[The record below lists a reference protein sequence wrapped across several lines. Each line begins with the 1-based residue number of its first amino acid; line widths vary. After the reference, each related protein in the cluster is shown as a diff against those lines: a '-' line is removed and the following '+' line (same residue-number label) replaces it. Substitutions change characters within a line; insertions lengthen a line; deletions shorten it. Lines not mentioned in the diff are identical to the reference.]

1 MHLPNIFQRDKKL
14 VAGRVVDMEH
24 CHRRHI
30 TVIVM
35 SLCLQLM
42 FKMIMLQPTA
52 SAATPAAPI
61 SIGFLHSIRSI
72 SSHNHH
78 RKCRLV
84 TSSNNFQH
92 PNLLGTK
99 SLLRASSSQSSGS
112 SGTSATLKTLAPIT
126 QQSDSE
132 SFYQIEEVVKKSRFI
147 GIAVPAT
154 SWDDAKTIVE
164 QVRKDHPKSRHVCF
178 GFISS
183 STATTPLSDDENNN
197 DSQNQD
203 DTVVGTE
210 RASDDGEPTGTAGQ
224 PILNA
229 IKSEELSDTLCI
241 VVRYYGGIKLGA
253 GGLIRAYG
261 SAARSVLRSAS
272 TVIHIPTVRLRL
284 VINTQY
290 SGSVYALAARFN
302 GVTSGE
308 TYNDRGELE
317 VVITCDEERGD
328 SLKEEIVDATRGSV
342 VFL

>member
-1 MHLPNIFQRDKKL
+1 
-14 VAGRVVDMEH
+14 
-24 CHRRHI
+24 
-30 TVIVM
+30 M
-35 SLCLQLM
+35 SFCLQLTLRI
-42 FKMIMLQPTA
+42 IMLQPT
-52 SAATPAAPI
+52 TAAPI
-61 SIGFLHSIRSI
+61 STGFLHIIQSR
-72 SSHNHH
+72 SHNHN
-78 RKCRLV
+78 RGCRLV
-84 TSSNNFQH
+84 TSDNFQH
-92 PNLLGTK
+92 FNLLGSKTT
-99 SLLRASSSQSSGS
+99 LLRAASSQSGRS
-112 SGTSATLKTLAPIT
+112 STSATLKTLAPIT
-126 QQSDSE
+126 ESDNG
-132 SFYQIEEVVKKSRFI
+132 SFYEIEEIVKKSRFI

-154 SWDDAKTIVE
+154 SWDDAKIILE

-183 STATTPLSDDENNN
+183 STAAAPSTDYESNS

-241 VVRYYGGIKLGA
+241 VVRYFGGIKLGA

-261 SAARSVLRSAS
+261 SAARGVLRSAP

-317 VVITCDEERGD
+317 VVITCEEEKGD
-328 SLKEEIVDATRGSV
+328 LLREEIVDATRGSV
-342 VFL
+342 AFL

>member
-1 MHLPNIFQRDKKL
+1 
-14 VAGRVVDMEH
+14 MEH

-30 TVIVM
+30 AVIVM

-42 FKMIMLQPTA
+42 LKMIMLRPTA

-61 SIGFLHSIRSI
+61 SVGFLHSVQSR
-72 SSHNHH
+72 SHNHH
-78 RKCRLV
+78 RKCRLI
-84 TSSNNFQH
+84 TPHKFQH

-99 SLLRASSSQSSGS
+99 SLLHASSSQSSGS
-112 SGTSATLKTLAPIT
+112 SSTSATLKTLAPIT
-126 QQSDSE
+126 QQSDND

-183 STATTPLSDDENNN
+183 STATAPSTDDENNN
-197 DSQNQD
+197 DNQNQD

-261 SAARSVLRSAS
+261 SAARAVLRSAP

-317 VVITCDEERGD
+317 VVITCDEEKGD
-328 SLKEEIVDATRGSV
+328 SLREEIVDATRGSV

>member
-1 MHLPNIFQRDKKL
+1 
-14 VAGRVVDMEH
+14 MEH
-24 CHRRHI
+24 CYYHHRRQHI
-30 TVIVM
+30 ILIVM
-35 SLCLQLM
+35 SMCLQLM
-42 FKMIMLQPTA
+42 LRSIMMLRPTA
-52 SAATPAAPI
+52 SAATSAASV
-61 SIGFLHSIRSI
+61 SIGFHHSIQSR
-72 SSHNHH
+72 SHNH
-78 RKCRLV
+78 RRACRLV
-84 TSSNNFQH
+84 SSNNYQH
-92 PNLLGTK
+92 SSLLGNKT
-99 SLLRASSSQSSGS
+99 LLRASSSQSSGS
-112 SGTSATLKTLAPIT
+112 SSTSALLKTLAPIA
-126 QQSDSE
+126 QQSDSD
-132 SFYQIEEVVKKSRFI
+132 SFYQIEEIVKKSRFI

-154 SWDDAKTIVE
+154 SWDDAKIILE
-164 QVRKDHPKSRHVCF
+164 QVRKDHPKSRHVAF
-178 GFISS
+178 GFVSS
-183 STATTPLSDDENNN
+183 STAAAPSADDVNNS
-197 DSQNQD
+197 DSQNNE

-229 IKSEELSDTLCI
+229 IKSEELSDTLCM
-241 VVRYYGGIKLGA
+241 VVRYSGGIKLGA

-261 SAARSVLRSAS
+261 SAARGVLRSAP

-328 SLKEEIVDATRGSV
+328 SLREEIVDATRGSV

>member
-1 MHLPNIFQRDKKL
+1 MHY
-14 VAGRVVDMEH
+14 H
-24 CHRRHI
+24 HRHHHHRWQQI
-30 TVIVM
+30 AVIVI
-35 SLCLQLM
+35 SFCLQI
-42 FKMIMLQPTA
+42 IMLRSTA
-52 SAATPAAPI
+52 SAATTAAPI
-61 SIGFLHSIRSI
+61 SIGFLQSIQSTR
-72 SSHNHH
+72 SHNHH
-78 RKCRLV
+78 RRCRLI
-84 TSSNNFQH
+84 TSNNNFRH
-92 PNLLGTK
+92 FNLLGSKTTTF
-99 SLLRASSSQSSGS
+99 LRAASSQNSGS
-112 SGTSATLKTLAPIT
+112 SSTSATLKTLAPIT
-126 QQSDSE
+126 QSDNG
-132 SFYQIEEVVKKSRFI
+132 SFYEVEEIVKKSRFI
-147 GIAVPAT
+147 GIAVPTT
-154 SWDDAKTIVE
+154 SWDDARIILD

-183 STATTPLSDDENNN
+183 STTAAPSTDDESNS
-197 DSQNQD
+197 DSEKS

-241 VVRYYGGIKLGA
+241 VVRYFGGIKLGA

-261 SAARSVLRSAS
+261 SAARAVLRSAP

-290 SGSVYALAARFN
+290 SGSVYALAARFE

-317 VVITCDEERGD
+317 VVITCEEEKAAALR
-328 SLKEEIVDATRGSV
+328 EEIVDATRGSV

>member
-1 MHLPNIFQRDKKL
+1 MK
-14 VAGRVVDMEH
+14 H
-24 CHRRHI
+24 CHRRQI
-30 TVIVM
+30 AVVVM

-42 FKMIMLQPTA
+42 LKIIMLRHTA

-61 SIGFLHSIRSI
+61 SSIGFLHSIRSR
-72 SSHNHH
+72 SHNHH

-84 TSSNNFQH
+84 TPHNFQH
-92 PNLLGTK
+92 PNVLSTK
-99 SLLRASSSQSSGS
+99 SLLHASSSQSSS
-112 SGTSATLKTLAPIT
+112 SSSTSATLKTLAPIT

-132 SFYQIEEVVKKSRFI
+132 RFYQIEEVVKKSRFI
-147 GIAVPAT
+147 GIAVPTT

-183 STATTPLSDDENNN
+183 STATAPSTDDENNK

-203 DTVVGTE
+203 NTVVGTE

-261 SAARSVLRSAS
+261 SAARGVLRSAP

-317 VVITCDEERGD
+317 VVITCDEEKGD
-328 SLKEEIVDATRGSV
+328 SLREEIVDATRGSV

>member
-1 MHLPNIFQRDKKL
+1 
-14 VAGRVVDMEH
+14 
-24 CHRRHI
+24 
-30 TVIVM
+30 
-35 SLCLQLM
+35 
-42 FKMIMLQPTA
+42 MLRPTA
-52 SAATPAAPI
+52 SAATSAASV
-61 SIGFLHSIRSI
+61 SIGFHHSIQSR
-72 SSHNHH
+72 SHNHH
-78 RKCRLV
+78 RRACRLV
-84 TSSNNFQH
+84 SSNNYQH
-92 PNLLGTK
+92 SSLLGNKT
-99 SLLRASSSQSSGS
+99 LLRASSSQSSGS
-112 SGTSATLKTLAPIT
+112 GSSSTSAPLKTLAPIA
-126 QQSDSE
+126 QQSDSD
-132 SFYQIEEVVKKSRFI
+132 SFYQIEEIVKKSRFI
-147 GIAVPAT
+147 GIATPAT
-154 SWDDAKTIVE
+154 SWDDAKIILE

-183 STATTPLSDDENNN
+183 STASAPSADDE
-197 DSQNQD
+197 NQD

-241 VVRYYGGIKLGA
+241 VVRYFGGIKLGA

-261 SAARSVLRSAS
+261 SAARGVLRSAP

-328 SLKEEIVDATRGSV
+328 SLREEIVDATRGSV

>member
-1 MHLPNIFQRDKKL
+1 
-14 VAGRVVDMEH
+14 MEYCYYH
-24 CHRRHI
+24 HRRHHI
-30 TVIVM
+30 ILIVM
-35 SLCLQLM
+35 SMCLQLM
-42 FKMIMLQPTA
+42 LRSIMMLRPTA
-52 SAATPAAPI
+52 SAATSAASV
-61 SIGFLHSIRSI
+61 SIGFHHSIQSR
-72 SSHNHH
+72 SHNH
-78 RKCRLV
+78 RRACRLV
-84 TSSNNFQH
+84 SSNNYQH
-92 PNLLGTK
+92 SSLLGNKT
-99 SLLRASSSQSSGS
+99 LLRASSSQSSGS
-112 SGTSATLKTLAPIT
+112 SSTSAPLKKLAPIA
-126 QQSDSE
+126 QQSDSD
-132 SFYQIEEVVKKSRFI
+132 SFYQIEEIVKKSRFI

-154 SWDDAKTIVE
+154 SWDDAKIILE

-183 STATTPLSDDENNN
+183 STAAAPSADDE
-197 DSQNQD
+197 NQD

-241 VVRYYGGIKLGA
+241 VVRYFGGIKLGA

-261 SAARSVLRSAS
+261 SAARGVLRSAP

-308 TYNDRGELE
+308 TYNDLGELE

-328 SLKEEIVDATRGSV
+328 SLREEIVDATRGSA

>member
-1 MHLPNIFQRDKKL
+1 
-14 VAGRVVDMEH
+14 
-24 CHRRHI
+24 
-30 TVIVM
+30 
-35 SLCLQLM
+35 
-42 FKMIMLQPTA
+42 MILRPTA
-52 SAATPAAPI
+52 SAATSAASV
-61 SIGFLHSIRSI
+61 SIGFHHSIQSR
-72 SSHNHH
+72 SHNH
-78 RKCRLV
+78 RRACRLV
-84 TSSNNFQH
+84 SSNNYQH
-92 PNLLGTK
+92 SSLLGNKT
-99 SLLRASSSQSSGS
+99 LLRASSSQSSGS
-112 SGTSATLKTLAPIT
+112 SSTSAPLKTLAPIA
-126 QQSDSE
+126 QQSDSD
-132 SFYQIEEVVKKSRFI
+132 SFYQIEEIVKKSRFI

-154 SWDDAKTIVE
+154 SWDDAKIILE
-164 QVRKDHPKSRHVCF
+164 QVRKDHPKSRHVAF
-178 GFISS
+178 GFVSS
-183 STATTPLSDDENNN
+183 STAAAPSADDVNNS
-197 DSQNQD
+197 DSQNNE

-229 IKSEELSDTLCI
+229 IKSEELSDTLCM
-241 VVRYYGGIKLGA
+241 VVRYSGGIKLGA

-261 SAARSVLRSAS
+261 SAARGVLRSAP

-328 SLKEEIVDATRGSV
+328 SLTEEIVDATRGSA

>member
-1 MHLPNIFQRDKKL
+1 
-14 VAGRVVDMEH
+14 
-24 CHRRHI
+24 
-30 TVIVM
+30 
-35 SLCLQLM
+35 
-42 FKMIMLQPTA
+42 MLRPTA
-52 SAATPAAPI
+52 SAATSAA
-61 SIGFLHSIRSI
+61 SVSTGFHHSIQSR
-72 SSHNHH
+72 SHNH
-78 RKCRLV
+78 RRACRLV
-84 TSSNNFQH
+84 SSNYYQH
-92 PNLLGTK
+92 SSLLGNKTV
-99 SLLRASSSQSSGS
+99 LRASSSQSSGS
-112 SGTSATLKTLAPIT
+112 SSTSAPLKTLAPIA
-126 QQSDSE
+126 QQADSD
-132 SFYQIEEVVKKSRFI
+132 SFYQIEEIVKKSRFI

-154 SWDDAKTIVE
+154 SWDDAKIILE

-183 STATTPLSDDENNN
+183 STAAAPSADDE
-197 DSQNQD
+197 NQD

-229 IKSEELSDTLCI
+229 IKGEELSDTLCI
-241 VVRYYGGIKLGA
+241 VVRYFGGIKLGA

-261 SAARSVLRSAS
+261 SAARGVLRSAP

-328 SLKEEIVDATRGSV
+328 SLREEIVDATRGSV